1 MAVSIQVD
9 LDISEILSSIWRKSD
24 KLELLKGLLDD
35 LDSKDVIQTIR
46 NHKAY
51 ENRSNQVRA
60 ALTGD
65 DHSFT
70 IACNKINANR
80 WRINLEDEQYILN
93 LADKL

>member
-1 MAVSIQVD
+1 MAISIEVD

-24 KLELLKGLLDD
+24 KLELLNGLLDD

-80 WRINLEDEQYILN
+80 WRMNLEDEQYILN